1 MTRRQW
7 VSALCL
13 VQVWVAFD
21 SWSKSAQKANWLLMT
36 ESVPDSRL
44 VSALRKWFGFLIFG
58 ALLAISLIFQSL
70 NIEFFRF
77 FRLVFL
83 LALCFAFI
91 GQFVVS
97 WRRSKGLEVLVLIN
111 FALIL
116 IIPTRSGIEELVNLQ
131 LSVIGLIIYMYPSIL
146 LYRRN
151 HRRKFLYAI
160 VNFFLG
166 VYVIPWIILLRIGLK
181 LPRLSNKKFH

>member
-1 MTRRQW
+1 MNEP
-7 VSALCL
+7 VS
-13 VQVWVAFD
+13 
-21 SWSKSAQKANWLLMT
+21 
-36 ESVPDSRL
+36 DSRL
-44 VSALRKWFGFLIFG
+44 VSALGKWFGFVIIG

-77 FRLVFL
+77 FRLIFL
-83 LALCFAFI
+83 IALCFAFI
-91 GQFVVS
+91 GQFAVS
-97 WRRSKGLEVLVLIN
+97 WRRSKGFEVLVLIN

-116 IIPTRSGIEELVNLQ
+116 IIPTRSGIEQLVNLQ
-131 LSVIGLIIYMYPSIL
+131 LSVVGLIIYMYPSIL

-151 HRRKFLYAI
+151 HKRKFLYAI

>member
-1 MTRRQW
+1 
-7 VSALCL
+7 
-13 VQVWVAFD
+13 
-21 SWSKSAQKANWLLMT
+21 MT
-36 ESVPDSRL
+36 ESVSDSRL
-44 VSALRKWFGFLIFG
+44 VSALGKWFGFLIIG
-58 ALLAISLIFQSL
+58 ALLAISLSFQSL
-70 NIEFFRF
+70 NIEFSRF
-77 FRLVFL
+77 FRLIFL
-83 LALCFAFI
+83 LALCIAFI

-97 WRRSKGLEVLVLIN
+97 WRRSKGFEVLVLIN

-116 IIPTRSGIEELVNLQ
+116 IIPTKSGIEELVNLQ